1 MERKTDKTF
10 FVSEGTQDRYKYR
23 FFGIIYGN
31 IYRIIKINSQE
42 NLKML
47 FVILSADKKGK
58 TISLK
63 VFKIIDLEILQ

>member
-1 MERKTDKTF
+1 MERKTGKTF
-10 FVSEGTQDRYKYR
+10 FVSEGAQDRYKYR
-23 FFGIIYGN
+23 FFGIIYRN

-47 FVILSADKKGK
+47 FVILSTDKKGK